1 MKWKTDSFNFHS
13 VCISC
18 SRCSKSASVFCIP
31 GKCVADGHMEES
43 EVQCHISFA
52 IESHSCHLLV
62 PNLFMHAAAVEL
74 SVNTF
79 IWIFV
84 RPFPKAFKPNKIAF
98 SSSTL
103 ICSFISDVENRP
115 PVELDSI
122 TAPQPEDDASVMMHL
137 AGLRTIM
144 SLYRLFTF
152 SFYHLMSDL
161 AASVRCIL
169 ALKLLLF
176 LHSVIVLHFHKP
188 L

>member
-1 MKWKTDSFNFHS
+1 M
-13 VCISC
+13 
-18 SRCSKSASVFCIP
+18 
-31 GKCVADGHMEES
+31 
-43 EVQCHISFA
+43 
-52 IESHSCHLLV
+52 
-62 PNLFMHAAAVEL
+62 
-74 SVNTF
+74 
-79 IWIFV
+79 
-84 RPFPKAFKPNKIAF
+84 
-98 SSSTL
+98 
-103 ICSFISDVENRP
+103 ENRP